1 MRPGT
6 PWWLEEAL
14 GAEGNPDAASP
25 LVGRA
30 ECDVLV
36 VGGGYTGLWTALSLK
51 QRDPSLS
58 IVLLESAIIGAGPS
72 GRNGGFVHGYWE
84 QLPGLVANFGRVR
97 AIEIARMGSRAQESI
112 MAFIDTAGEDV
123 WRRQAGI
130 LMAATSAAQ
139 EATIDRVLASRTQT
153 GTTALIRALD
163 VAAVHEICDSPT
175 LRRGVLFSEA
185 ATVQPARLAR
195 ALRRAVLDAGV
206 ELYEGTRVEHVESSG
221 PGQRVRTALGSIS
234 CRDVV
239 LATNT
244 ALTTDAVARRH
255 VANLSSY
262 IVLTEPI
269 PDKLKE
275 LAWTGGEGLRDARM
289 FLHYMR
295 TTADGRIAFGTGAGP
310 IAFAGRVGASLSSEA
325 TVRRLQSEFR
335 RLFPAL
341 SSVDFTHAWAGAID
355 MMSDHL
361 PSFATKP
368 GTRIHYACG
377 FSGHGVNASWIAGQA
392 LASLVQDADDEW
404 TNSPFCRR
412 TIPFLPPEPIR
423 YLGGLGIKKAILR
436 TEDDGDSEIPS
447 PLWARIGAGL
457 PERLG
462 LRIGTR
468 R

>member
-14 GAEGNPDAASP
+14 QAESRPDASPP
-25 LVGRA
+25 LVGKH
-30 ECDVLV
+30 ECDVLI
-36 VGGGYTGLWTALSLK
+36 VGGGYTGLWAALTLK

-58 IVLLESAIIGAGPS
+58 VLLIESAIVGAGPS

-84 QLPGLVANFGRVR
+84 QLPALVNNFGRDR
-97 AIEIARMGSRAQESI
+97 AMEIAHLGSQAQQAI
-112 MAFIDTAGEDV
+112 MSFIRSSADDVWLRTAG
-123 WRRQAGI
+123 I
-130 LMAATSAAQ
+130 MMSATSVAQ
-139 EATIDRVLASRTQT
+139 EATVDRVLQNSAAT
-153 GTTALIRALD
+153 GTSDLISALD
-163 VAAVHEICDSPT
+163 VDAVHAICNSPT
-175 LRRGVLFSEA
+175 FRRGVYFSEA

-195 ALRRAVLDAGV
+195 ALRRAVLATGV
-206 ELYEGTRVEHVESSG
+206 RIYEGTRAQQIDSDPVH
-221 PGQRVRTALGSIS
+221 RVRTPLGTIT

-239 LATNT
+239 LATNS

-255 VANLSSY
+255 VTNLSSY

-269 PDKLKE
+269 PDRLAE
-275 LAWTGGEGLRDARM
+275 LGWTGGEGIRDARM

-310 IAFAGRVGASLSSEA
+310 IAFAGRPGGSLSNET

-341 SSVDFTHAWAGAID
+341 ATVDFTHAWAGPID

-361 PSFATKP
+361 PTFATKP
-368 GTRIHYACG
+368 GTRVHYACG
-377 FSGHGVNASWIAGQA
+377 FSGHGVNASWIAGQT
-392 LASLVQDADDEW
+392 LASLVQDADDTW
-404 TNSPFCRR
+404 TSSPFCRR
-412 TIPFLPPEPIR
+412 TIPHLPPEPFR
-423 YLGGLGIKKAILR
+423 YLGGHGIKAAILR
-436 TEDDGDSEIPS
+436 TEDDGDAGATP
-447 PLWARIGAGL
+447 PLWARIGADL
-457 PERLG
+457 PERFG